1 MYLILLIKKMKKA
14 DFYMVLPSNSCPL
27 NHPNNTA
34 ANFIVEFQNPIYLE
48 GNWKVGLQEFS
59 FVYSPFEILSKSEI
73 EWRTKKNDKMKF
85 KVYTSDD
92 EPSYEGSYGLNI
104 NYNHDEIK
112 ITSPEKKFTLRFKT
126 IRDANVLGFKQ
137 IDHWVTDGELHG
149 VDKFIRDENSEFE
162 IEVKVPVTE
171 TFQFKD
177 HARFTDLDELQKY
190 MKENTS
196 KIFKTFELGNR
207 CKFSINDS
215 VSYVKF
221 DRYLQKC
228 LGLEKQNYDYVKDK
242 VYEGTRKPK
251 VEDTYNNML
260 IYCSIVNPIIVG
272 DEHVPLLK
280 SVWFE
285 KFEPDEVA
293 NITVENAMYLPIST
307 SCINNIEI
315 NIRDDAGKFI
325 KFAKGAKTSLTL
337 HFRKAN
343 IDG

>member
-1 MYLILLIKKMKKA
+1 MKKS

-34 ANFIVEFQNPIYLE
+34 ANFIVEFQNPIYFKGQWE
-48 GNWKVGLQEFS
+48 VALQEFS
-59 FVYSPFEILSKSEI
+59 FVYSPFEILSKSKI
-73 EWRTKKNDKMKF
+73 EWRTKKNDKIKF
-85 KVYTSDD
+85 KVYTSEDD
-92 EPSYEGSYGLNI
+92 PSYEGSFGLNI
-104 NYNHDEIK
+104 NYDYNEIRIK
-112 ITSPEKKFTLRFKT
+112 SPETKFTLRFKT
-126 IRDANVLGFKQ
+126 IRDANVLGFNQ
-137 IDHWVTDGELHG
+137 IDHRVIDGELHG
-149 VDKFIRDENSEFE
+149 VDKFIPEENSEFE

-171 TFQFKD
+171 IFQFKD

-207 CKFSINDS
+207 CKFSINDT

-228 LGLEKQNYDYVKDK
+228 LGLEKKKYDYVKDK
-242 VYEGTRKPK
+242 VYEGTRTPK
-251 VEDTYNNML
+251 VEVTYNNML

-272 DEHVPLLK
+272 DSHVPLLK
-280 SVWFE
+280 SLWFE

-293 NITVENAMYLPIST
+293 NVTVENAMYLPIST

-325 KFAKGAKTSLTL
+325 KFVKSAKTSLTL

-343 IDG
+343 NDG